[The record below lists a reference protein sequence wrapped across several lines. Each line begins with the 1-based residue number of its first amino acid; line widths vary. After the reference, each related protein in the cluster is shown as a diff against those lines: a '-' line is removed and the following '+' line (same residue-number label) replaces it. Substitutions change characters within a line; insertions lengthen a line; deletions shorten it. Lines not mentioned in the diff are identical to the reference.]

1 MGIHHNRMFMFCVNL
16 DNGTLIGNFY
26 DSISTYSSLE
36 TPIISQYGDSSILV
50 YYKHQSGYI
59 AFELNLETG
68 TFVNR
73 YRSTA
78 GASSVN
84 SISPIFDNG
93 FALFSM
99 NAGVADM
106 TIFRFYY
113 HDPQIREVL
122 LDGSVGIATEDDYEY
137 SRSSG
142 TSLFSTYTGNI
153 TVIDGSDS
161 AQYTS
166 FYNEVGRI
174 VNDLI
179 YLQGYSQTFYAPHN
193 STSIVDYTYFCSQS
207 GSTTIGSVVYHPET
221 NQISTWVT
229 LTGDN
234 QHLTVNA
241 PAISTETE
249 EIQLGIYYLTNVTN
263 PINSRPILILY
274 QCNIAN
280 CGS

>member
-1 MGIHHNRMFMFCVNL
+1 MFCIHL
-16 DNGTLIGNFY
+16 DNGTVVGSYYESRF
-26 DSISTYSSLE
+26 DSTSFE
-36 TPIISQYGDSSILV
+36 APVVSQFGEDDTNVFV

-59 AFELNLETG
+59 AYVYSFETQTFELT
-68 TFVNR
+68 
-73 YRSTA
+73 YKSSTS
-78 GASSVN
+78 ASSVN
-84 SISPIFDNG
+84 SISPIFGNG

-99 NAGVADM
+99 NTGVADM
-106 TIFRFYY
+106 TIFKFYY
-113 HDPQIREVL
+113 YDPQMQEAV
-122 LDGSVGIATEDDYEY
+122 LDGSTRFVSKNYFNYNGI
-137 SRSSG
+137 SS
-142 TSLFSTYTGNI
+142 SSFFSTYSGNSTI
-153 TVIDGSDS
+153 VDGIDKASYIS
-161 AQYTS
+161 S
-166 FYNEVGRI
+166 YNEVGRT
-174 VNDLI
+174 VNDLV
-179 YLQGYSQTFYAPHN
+179 YLQGYNQTFYAPHN
-193 STSIVDYTYFCSQS
+193 STSIVDFAYFCSQS

-249 EIQLGIYYLTNVTN
+249 EIQLGIYYVTNVTN